1 MSLLDKPVQEPQP
14 APPPLRRNR
23 DFLLLWTGAGVS
35 LLGLRASVAAYPM
48 LMIFYEG
55 SAAGA
60 GMVAFA
66 ALLPQLVV
74 QLPAGAMID
83 RWDRR
88 RLLICCDVA
97 GLLAMAAVAGSLA
110 AGRLW
115 LPLVMTAAFVDGTA
129 GLFYRLAERAA
140 VSHVVHPTHLSSAL
154 GQNEARGQAAGLLGQ
169 PAGAGL
175 FTFGRWTPFAFAA
188 VTHVVAL
195 WTLLLIRKP
204 LQGERSAPAGSLRA
218 EMAEGIGWV
227 WRQRFMRAAVGLIAG
242 SNLIFQVLPLT
253 LALIVKENGGSAM
266 TFGLIGLVAGLGGV
280 AGALA
285 GSRAAGRARPSVV
298 LAGSLS
304 VWAALM
310 APVAFTTDPYVLGAL
325 LAGMSFAG
333 ALMNVVAGVHQVR
346 ITPEP
351 MQGRVTSV
359 FALLGSGMASAG
371 ALAGGV
377 LLTAFGT
384 DSAALGAAAAMGL
397 LALVAVVAPAL
408 RDPAGLPVRM
418 PRSEEPVPV
427 PRSEEPVRMPRSEE
441 I

>member
-1 MSLLDKPVQEPQP
+1 MSLLDKPVQEPQS
-14 APPPLRRNR
+14 APGPLRRNR
-23 DFLLLWTGAGVS
+23 DFLLLWTGAGIS

-48 LMIFYEG
+48 LMIFYE
-55 SAAGA
+55 SSPAGA

-74 QLPAGAMID
+74 QLPAGALID

-88 RLLICCDVA
+88 RLLIVCDLA

-115 LPLVMTAAFVDGTA
+115 LPLVMAAAFVDGTA

-140 VSHVVHPTHLSSAL
+140 VSHVVHPAHLSSAL
-154 GQNEARGQAAGLLGQ
+154 GQNEARGQAAGLIGQ
-169 PAGAGL
+169 PAGAAL
-175 FTFGRWTPFAFAA
+175 FSFGRWMPFAFTA
-188 VTHVVAL
+188 VTHLVAL
-195 WTLLLIRKP
+195 GTLLLIRKP
-204 LQGERSAPAGSLRA
+204 LQGERTTPTGSLRTEVA
-218 EMAEGIGWV
+218 DGVRWV
-227 WRQRFMRAAVGLIAG
+227 WRQRFMRTAVGLIAG
-242 SNLIFQVLPLT
+242 SNLLFQVLALT
-253 LALIVKENGGSAM
+253 LALIVKEDGGSEM
-266 TFGLIGLVAGLGGV
+266 TVGLIFLVAGLGGV

-285 GSRAAGRARPSVV
+285 GSRAAGRARPAVV
-298 LAGSLS
+298 LAGSLT

-310 APVAFTTDPYVLGAL
+310 LPVALTSDPYLLGSL

-371 ALAGGV
+371 ALAGGG
-377 LLTAFGT
+377 LLAAFGT
-384 DSAALGAAAAMGL
+384 QRTALGAAVAMGL
-397 LALVAVVAPAL
+397 LALVAVTAPAL
-408 RDPAGLPVRM
+408 RDPAGQ
-418 PRSEEPVPV
+418 
-427 PRSEEPVRMPRSEE
+427 VRMPRSEE